1 MNASESKGSAPRAAR
16 PAWAVIAGR
25 EIAAHFSSPVAYIV
39 TGLFLIFAGFLFFS
53 GFFLVNRAELRGFF
67 ALLPVLF
74 AFFIPALTMRLF
86 AEERRSGT
94 LETLFTM
101 PVSAFDAALGK
112 FLAAFAFSAILLA
125 PTLMYVLTA
134 ATLGDLDP
142 GPVVGGYLGA
152 LFLAAAF
159 CAVGVYAS
167 SITKNQIVAFFVA
180 FALSIMLAV
189 IDKFLVILPA
199 PVVDFLEFFSAGY
212 HFDSIS
218 KGIVD
223 SRDVLY
229 FVSLTALF
237 LWMTVD
243 ALDER
248 RAA

>member
-1 MNASESKGSAPRAAR
+1 MNAPESKVPGRHKAR
-16 PAWAVIAGR
+16 SAWAVIAGR
-25 EIAAHFSSPVAYIV
+25 ELSAHFSSPAAYIV

-53 GFFLVNRAELRGFF
+53 AFFLVNRAELRGFF

-112 FLAAFAFSAILLA
+112 FLASFGFTVILLA
-125 PTLMYVLTA
+125 PTLLYALTA
-134 ATLGDLDP
+134 AVLGDLDP

-167 SITKNQIVAFFVA
+167 SVTKNQIVAFFIA
-180 FALSIMLAV
+180 FTLSIMLAV
-189 IDKFLVILPA
+189 VDKFLVILPA
-199 PVVDFLEFFSAGY
+199 AAVDIIEFFSAGY
-212 HFDSIS
+212 HFDSIAR
-218 KGIVD
+218 GIVD
-223 SRDVLY
+223 SRDILY
-229 FVSLTALF
+229 FVSVTALF

-248 RAA
+248 REA